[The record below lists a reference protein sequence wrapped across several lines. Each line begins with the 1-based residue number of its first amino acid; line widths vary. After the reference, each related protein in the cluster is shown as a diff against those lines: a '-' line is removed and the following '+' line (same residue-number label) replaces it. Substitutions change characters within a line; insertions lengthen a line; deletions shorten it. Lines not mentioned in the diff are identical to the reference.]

1 MMDCN
6 WLVKVADK
14 DRAALRAYGV
24 SPKDEAAMSHKEV
37 VSALKAR
44 GFTWTPK
51 APL

>member
-6 WLVKVADK
+6 WLVKVANK

-24 SPKDEAAMSHKEV
+24 SAKDEAAMSHKEV
-37 VSALKAR
+37 ITALKAH

-51 APL
+51 AAL